1 MDREAWRAAILGV
14 AKSRTQLSDWT
25 ELTVAMNFGLK
36 MKCDC
41 PWVVPF
47 LSPGGGG
54 GMFMDILEHEEF
66 LPMALRGPHSSLS
79 CRNTHSLSL
88 SFRTSS
94 EAEIT
99 APASSWE
106 QIFKKYLSGDSW
118 RKQRGNTLWAGSGTA
133 SLAGKPYHFRLI
145 GRLTSCVSASWAW
158 EHWKWNL
165 I

>member
-1 MDREAWRAAILGV
+1 
-14 AKSRTQLSDWT
+14 
-25 ELTVAMNFGLK
+25 MNFDLK

-41 PWVVPF
+41 SYVVPF
-47 LSPGGGG
+47 LSPGRGK
-54 GMFMDILEHEEF
+54 MFMDILEHQEF

-94 EAEIT
+94 EAEFT

-118 RKQRGNTLWAGSGTA
+118 RKQRGNPLW
-133 SLAGKPYHFRLI
+133 
-145 GRLTSCVSASWAW
+145 GR
-158 EHWKWNL
+158 
-165 I
+165 